1 MQSSIKNQH
10 SDEAPYLRPDSS
22 NSLVYG
28 STDVGKVR
36 PHNEDCFFISPE
48 KNLYI
53 VADGMGGYDAGEI
66 ASRLAVEQIDKYFR
80 PDLIFQL
87 NKGNKDI
94 GGELKKSLCV
104 ANEKILKMAAD
115 TPSYQGMGCTVV
127 IALIVGNGLHL
138 CHVGDSR
145 AYVSSQTGIHL
156 ITTDHSAV
164 MDLVK
169 TGRMTLEQARKS
181 PAKNRL
187 SQAVGAH
194 GPVDPEYGFYHL
206 KDRDNILLCSDG
218 LWDMI
223 SDQEIFHILKQEI
236 PVNRHCDK
244 LVRAANDAGG
254 SDNITVVVIQ
264 YRKEDKTNS

>member
-10 SDEAPYLRPDSS
+10 NDEAQYSRPDSS
-22 NSLVYG
+22 NTPVFG

-36 PHNEDCFFISPE
+36 SHNEDCFFLSPE

-66 ASRLAVEQIDKYFR
+66 ASRLAVELIDEYFTL
-80 PDLIFQL
+80 DLIFQL
-87 NKGNKDI
+87 RKGNKDI
-94 GGELKKSLCV
+94 GSELKRSLRV

-115 TPSYQGMGCTVV
+115 NPSYQGMGCTVV
-127 IALIVGNGLHL
+127 IALIIGDGLHL

-145 AYVSSQTGIHL
+145 AYVSNQTGIHL
-156 ITTDHSAV
+156 TTTDHSAV

-169 TGRMTLEQARKS
+169 AGRMTLEQARKS

-194 GPVDPEYGFYHL
+194 GPVDPDYGFYHL
-206 KDRDNILLCSDG
+206 KDRDYILLCSDG
-218 LWDMI
+218 LWDMV
-223 SDQEIFHILKQEI
+223 SDQEIFHILKQQM
-236 PVNRHCDK
+236 PVNYHCDK

-254 SDNITVVVIQ
+254 YDNITVVVIQ
-264 YRKEDKTNS
+264 YRQEDDIDS